1 MNSIEINETAVQY
14 LTFMLENENFA
25 LEITKVREVLDYT
38 TITRVPRM
46 PDFLR
51 GVINL
56 RGNVVPVIDLRLK
69 LDMSSIEKTVDTCI
83 VIVEIMI
90 DGELTQVG
98 ALADSVKEVIN
109 LDPASI
115 APAPRIG
122 TKLKN
127 EFIKG
132 MGQQEGRFLI
142 ILDIDRVLSE
152 EELEVV
158 KNSGE
163 MEILKPKDIEE
174 NLTKDIEKIKP
185 VIDLDAPDSDFMGS
199 DFTDRD
205 IMASDFNNNDEVV
218 LNEKKNQGSNN

>member
-1 MNSIEINETAVQY
+1 MNINETNETSVQY

-25 LEITKVREVLDYT
+25 LEINKVREVLDYT

-69 LDMSSIEKTVDTCI
+69 LDMSAIKKTVDTCI

-90 DGELTQVG
+90 DGQITQVG

-115 APAPRIG
+115 SPAPRIG

-132 MGQQEGRFLI
+132 MGQQDGRFLI

-152 EELEVV
+152 EELDLV
-158 KNSGE
+158 KSSGD
-163 MEILKPKDIEE
+163 MEILKQKKGME
-174 NLTKDIEKIKP
+174 NISEHIKPVKP
-185 VIDLDAPDSDFMGS
+185 VIDLDAPDNDFIGR
-199 DFTDRD
+199 DFT
-205 IMASDFNNNDEVV
+205 SLDEVV
-218 LNEKKNQGSNN
+218 AE